1 MILHSEP
8 HEAPSLNAVLEG
20 NVEIFH
26 FPPPAK
32 FQTCAADELM
42 MPCSHARPT
51 VIKVPPKSEMGKIPR
66 KASHRCTKM
75 AT

>member
-8 HEAPSLNAVLEG
+8 LEAPSLNVVLEG

-26 FPPPAK
+26 FPPPTK

-42 MPCSHARPT
+42 LPPAMPGR
-51 VIKVPPKSEMGKIPR
+51 
-66 KASHRCTKM
+66 
-75 AT
+75 